1 MQERILPC
9 GVAIITSMLISV
21 LLVSGGLLCL
31 LDFQITQIYTA
42 LIIPLLITLANAFL
56 TIKLESF
63 YLNDGDTSEVVET
76 GKAVS
81 SRAMAKLMIK
91 DRLKDEHVAMVAHEL
106 RTPIGGI
113 VGITEL
119 LMEGAEGG
127 TVAFC

>member
-1 MQERILPC
+1 
-9 GVAIITSMLISV
+9 MLISV

-81 SRAMAKLMIK
+81 SGAMAKLMIK